1 MGCPERWMLNN
12 KLGGVDSWIVGYKK
26 KLDSRKA
33 EILISEYIYF
43 AERDTW
49 IVFRLDSKIA
59 E

>member
-1 MGCPERWMLNN
+1 MLNN